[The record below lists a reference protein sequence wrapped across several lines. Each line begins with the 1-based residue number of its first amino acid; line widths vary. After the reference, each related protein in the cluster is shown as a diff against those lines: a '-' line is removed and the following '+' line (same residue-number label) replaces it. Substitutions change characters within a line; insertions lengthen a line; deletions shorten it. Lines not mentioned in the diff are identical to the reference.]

1 MAVMRLLCLLCARL
15 FVLYDLQTLKRRWTT
30 HSLDMLFLSELRE
43 SCMDFVIMVLSSVWK
58 SVLETSS
65 SLLLLV
71 LPPHTHPENNS
82 TARATRM
89 SKQHA
94 FRQPPGRVPENER
107 VHISLDGYIHNG
119 RFPILL
125 VLHGV
130 LSPAFAYSVGFLS
143 LPRATSAT
151 IGVWRSLWF

>member
-30 HSLDMLFLSELRE
+30 HSLEMLFLSELRE
-43 SCMDFVIMVLSSVWK
+43 SCMDFVIIVLSSVWK
-58 SVLETSS
+58 CVLETSS
-65 SLLLLV
+65 SLLLVV
-71 LPPHTHPENNS
+71 LPPPHTRPENNS

-94 FRQPPGRVPENER
+94 FRQLPGRVPENER
-107 VHISLDGYIHNG
+107 VHINLYGYIHNG

-125 VLHGV
+125 VLH
-130 LSPAFAYSVGFLS
+130 LS
-143 LPRATSAT
+143 L
-151 IGVWRSLWF
+151 IHI